1 MTEVCDPDA
10 DIENLRKTIKLQT
23 GEDVKLT
30 RKQMCDAYNNIQGG
44 KLPLPPL
51 VMSADRTYLVDRASP
66 LKHLEYE
73 LLFDSTTKRVDLK
86 KIARKVGL
94 TSQIEQMTKKQLVGA
109 IGKRLRYLKVREP
122 IKIVSKRLIT
132 KTVPESTNN
141 TAVNNTAVN
150 NTAVNNT
157 AVNNTV
163 VNNTAVNNN
172 RRNFNNNS
180 AFNNT
185 ENRGSN
191 FNNFGNN
198 KNENG
203 GNNNNSVR
211 LSGNVNGLKFNKNK
225 NNNSQTSFKF
235 PNKLSFN
242 GSFGSSNK
250 KNSNSGTQTNV
261 GTGTNS
267 GPPPT
272 QFGNGFK
279 AKPAFLTSTST
290 STGTNSGPPPTQF
303 GNGFK
308 AKPAFMNKM
317 ANKTTNG
324 PKKPGMFNWMFKKK
338 GAAAAAAG
346 ATAAAAGVTAANGP
360 KKCGMMNRMMG
371 RCKTNG
377 PKNNGTTT
385 NNGPKNNGTTT
396 NNGPKN
402 NGTTTNNGPKNN
414 GTTTNNGPKNNGT
427 TTNNGPSRDVAIVA
441 NKLLTEINKDV
452 AKEVR
457 NNTSNNKVVVN
468 RVRNGIINHVLKKNV
483 TNSIN
488 KFNSGLVGGS
498 NNKKNVNVNT
508 ETKNLM
514 NRVNKANTLVDLRK
528 VFLTATLKLH
538 PNKGGDEASFKLF
551 MNAHNM
557 RKSKILNPSNVNS
570 LANQIMKEI
579 NKDVIKEIGNKST
592 IKNKVKTNNKV
603 NMNAD
608 IKFVADKIYNKMRV
622 DVNKKIKNG
631 IGIKSTIKN
640 KVKTNN
646 KVNLDADIKFVADKI
661 YNQMRVDVNKK
672 VRNGIRLG
680 GRASESRKPVYNNN
694 SNSNN
699 KINNNKNENK
709 KNLIMVNNPTF
720 NSNNKNNFKN
730 ASNNAFK
737 INNGEISAE
746 SLTNSTKLNNIPKE
760 IERQENDVR
769 DIIKNLNSE
778 KEKLKNKITKE
789 LNLRPNNNGVFKERE
804 GITKGKIGVW
814 AKELRKA
821 DTTENLKSIENK
833 LNKKT
838 SLRKNIENKYTKMGL
853 TKVEKMN
860 HRRKVVKFMNNVDER
875 RKLVEIQVKNKNNNN
890 NTNSVVSNY
899 NSDANANSNEPKKKM
914 KYGSRENFINAKKV
928 ELRELA
934 KNTSTNFG
942 RNIDRMKNRTNV
954 TKLRGR
960 IEGAVLRDEALKKV
974 NTRPRSERRV
984 DNKAVLKNLKKKVK
998 KNNPGFS
1005 PAKVNVEARRLRDLS
1020 KK

>member
-1 MTEVCDPDA
+1 MTDVCDSDA
-10 DIENLRKTIKLQT
+10 DIENLRKTIKMQT
-23 GEDVKLT
+23 GQDVKLT
-30 RKQMCDAYNNIQGG
+30 RKQMCDAYNNIHGG

-51 VMSADRTYLVDRASP
+51 VMTSDRTYLVDRASP

-94 TSQIEQMTKKQLVGA
+94 TSQIEQMTKKQLVDA

-122 IKIVSKRLIT
+122 IKIVSKRLIA
-132 KTVPESTNN
+132 KTVPKSTNN

-157 AVNNTV
+157 AVNNTAA
-163 VNNTAVNNN
+163 NNTAVNNN

-191 FNNFGNN
+191 FNNFGSNNN

-203 GNNNNSVR
+203 GNKNNSVK
-211 LSGNVNGLKFNKNK
+211 LSGNVNGLKFNKNN

-250 KNSNSGTQTNV
+250 KNSNSGTQTNA

-272 QFGNGFK
+272 QFQQ
-279 AKPAFLTSTST
+279 KPAFLTST

-308 AKPAFMNKM
+308 TKPAFLTSTSTGTNSGPPPTQFGNGFKTKPAFMNKI

-338 GAAAAAAG
+338 GAAAAGAAGVAAG
-346 ATAAAAGVTAANGP
+346 ATTANGP

-371 RCKTNG
+371 KCKD
-377 PKNNGTTT
+377 NGTVT
-385 NNGPKNNGTTT
+385 NNGPKNNGTVTNNGPKNNVTVTNNGPKNNVTT
-396 NNGPKN
+396 NNNGPKNNVTAVNNGPKN
-402 NGTTTNNGPKNN
+402 NGT
-414 GTTTNNGPKNNGT
+414 
-427 TTNNGPSRDVAIVA
+427 SRDVTVVA
-441 NKLLTEINKDV
+441 NKLITEINKDV
-452 AKEVR
+452 VKELR
-457 NNTSNNKVVVN
+457 NNTTNNGVVVKSVTNGIVNQIVKRDMTNSIKKRVNTTNSNNKSLT
-468 RVRNGIINHVLKKNV
+468 RNV
-483 TNSIN
+483 TNDVMNEIIKDVTNDIN
-488 KFNSGLVGGS
+488 RNNNVKT
-498 NNKKNVNVNT
+498 NKKVTANADIKFVA
-508 ETKNLM
+508 
-514 NRVNKANTLVDLRK
+514 NKIYNEMSVD
-528 VFLTATLKLH
+528 VT
-538 PNKGGDEASFKLF
+538 
-551 MNAHNM
+551 
-557 RKSKILNPSNVNS
+557 
-570 LANQIMKEI
+570 
-579 NKDVIKEIGNKST
+579 
-592 IKNKVKTNNKV
+592 NKVKSGIRSPGFWSIIKKSRVSEPKKVNTNNKAKID
-603 NMNAD
+603 AD
-608 IKFVADKIYNKMRV
+608 IKFVADKIYNKM
-622 DVNKKIKNG
+622 
-631 IGIKSTIKN
+631 SE
-640 KVKTNN
+640 
-646 KVNLDADIKFVADKI
+646 
-661 YNQMRVDVNKK
+661 DVNKK

-699 KINNNKNENK
+699 NNNKTKTSNNNK
-709 KNLIMVNNPTF
+709 KNLTMVNNPTF

-730 ASNNAFK
+730 ASNNVFK
-737 INNGEISAE
+737 INNNNNGEISAE
-746 SLTNSTKLNNIPKE
+746 SLTKSINVNNIPKE
-760 IERQENDVR
+760 VERQENDVR
-769 DIIKNLNSE
+769 NMIKNLNSE
-778 KEKLKNKITKE
+778 KDKLKNKITKE
-789 LNLRPNNNGVFKERE
+789 LNLRPNDNGVFKERE

-821 DTTENLKSIENK
+821 DTIENLKSIENK
-833 LNKKT
+833 LNEKT
-838 SLRKNIENKYTKMGL
+838 ILRKDIENKYTKMGL

-860 HRRKVVKFMNNVDER
+860 HRRKVVKFVNNVDER
-875 RKLVEIQVKNKNNNN
+875 RKLVEIQVKNKKNNNN

-914 KYGSRENFINAKKV
+914 KYGSRDNFINAKKV

-954 TKLRGR
+954 TKLHGR

-984 DNKAVLKNLKKKVK
+984 DNRAVLKNLKKKVK
-998 KNNPGFS
+998 KNNPRFS
-1005 PAKVNVEARRLRDLS
+1005 PAKVNAEARRLRDLS
-1020 KK
+1020 RK

>member
-1 MTEVCDPDA
+1 MTDVCDSDA
-10 DIENLRKTIKLQT
+10 DIENLRKTIKMQT
-23 GEDVKLT
+23 GQDVKLT
-30 RKQMCDAYNNIQGG
+30 RKQMCDAYNNIHGG

-51 VMSADRTYLVDRASP
+51 VMTSDRTYLVDRASP

-94 TSQIEQMTKKQLVGA
+94 TSQIEQMTKKQLVDA

-122 IKIVSKRLIT
+122 IKIVSKRLIA
-132 KTVPESTNN
+132 KTVPKSTNN

-157 AVNNTV
+157 AVNNTAA
-163 VNNTAVNNN
+163 NNTAVNNN

-191 FNNFGNN
+191 FNNFGSNNN

-203 GNNNNSVR
+203 GNKNNSVK
-211 LSGNVNGLKFNKNK
+211 LSGNVNGLKFNKNN

-250 KNSNSGTQTNV
+250 KNSNSGTQTNA

-272 QFGNGFK
+272 QFQQ
-279 AKPAFLTSTST
+279 KPAFLTST

-308 AKPAFMNKM
+308 TKPAFMNKI

-338 GAAAAAAG
+338 GAAAAGAAGVAAG
-346 ATAAAAGVTAANGP
+346 ATTANGP

-371 RCKTNG
+371 KCKD
-377 PKNNGTTT
+377 NGTVT
-385 NNGPKNNGTTT
+385 NNGPKNNGTVT

-402 NGTTTNNGPKNN
+402 NGTVTNNGPKNNVTAVNNGPKNN
-414 GTTTNNGPKNNGT
+414 GT
-427 TTNNGPSRDVAIVA
+427 SRDVTVVA
-441 NKLLTEINKDV
+441 NKLITEINKDV
-452 AKEVR
+452 VKELR
-457 NNTSNNKVVVN
+457 NNTTNNGVVVKSVTNGIVNQIVKRDMTNSIKKRVNTTNSNNKSLT
-468 RVRNGIINHVLKKNV
+468 RNV
-483 TNSIN
+483 TNDVMNEIIKDVTNDIN
-488 KFNSGLVGGS
+488 RNNNVKT
-498 NNKKNVNVNT
+498 NKKVTANADIKFVA
-508 ETKNLM
+508 
-514 NRVNKANTLVDLRK
+514 NKIYNEMSVD
-528 VFLTATLKLH
+528 VT
-538 PNKGGDEASFKLF
+538 
-551 MNAHNM
+551 
-557 RKSKILNPSNVNS
+557 
-570 LANQIMKEI
+570 
-579 NKDVIKEIGNKST
+579 
-592 IKNKVKTNNKV
+592 NKVKSGIRSPGFWSIIKKSRVSEPKKVNTNNKAKID
-603 NMNAD
+603 AD
-608 IKFVADKIYNKMRV
+608 IKFVADKIYNKM
-622 DVNKKIKNG
+622 
-631 IGIKSTIKN
+631 SE
-640 KVKTNN
+640 
-646 KVNLDADIKFVADKI
+646 
-661 YNQMRVDVNKK
+661 DVNKK

-699 KINNNKNENK
+699 NNNKTKTSNNNK
-709 KNLIMVNNPTF
+709 KNLTMVNNPTF

-730 ASNNAFK
+730 ASNNVFK
-737 INNGEISAE
+737 INNNNNGEISAE
-746 SLTNSTKLNNIPKE
+746 SLTKSINVNNIPKE
-760 IERQENDVR
+760 VERQENDVR
-769 DIIKNLNSE
+769 NMIKNLNSE
-778 KEKLKNKITKE
+778 KDKLKNKITKE
-789 LNLRPNNNGVFKERE
+789 LNLRPNDNGVFKERE

-821 DTTENLKSIENK
+821 DTIENLKSIENK
-833 LNKKT
+833 LNEKT
-838 SLRKNIENKYTKMGL
+838 ILRKDIENKYTKMGL

-860 HRRKVVKFMNNVDER
+860 HRRKVVKFVNNVDER
-875 RKLVEIQVKNKNNNN
+875 RKLVEIQVKNKKNNNN

-914 KYGSRENFINAKKV
+914 KYGSRDNFINAKKV

-954 TKLRGR
+954 TKLHGR

-984 DNKAVLKNLKKKVK
+984 DNRAVLKNLKKKVK
-998 KNNPGFS
+998 KNNPRFS
-1005 PAKVNVEARRLRDLS
+1005 PAKVNAEARRLRDLS
-1020 KK
+1020 RK

>member
-1 MTEVCDPDA
+1 MTDVCDSDA
-10 DIENLRKTIKLQT
+10 DIENLRKTIKMQT
-23 GEDVKLT
+23 GQDVKLT
-30 RKQMCDAYNNIQGG
+30 RKQMCDAYNNIHGG

-51 VMSADRTYLVDRASP
+51 VMTSDRTYLVDRASP

-94 TSQIEQMTKKQLVGA
+94 TSQIEQMTKKQLVDA

-122 IKIVSKRLIT
+122 IKIVSKRLIA
-132 KTVPESTNN
+132 KTVPKSTNN

-157 AVNNTV
+157 AVNNTAA
-163 VNNTAVNNN
+163 NNTAVNNN

-191 FNNFGNN
+191 FNNFGSNNN

-203 GNNNNSVR
+203 GNKNNSVK
-211 LSGNVNGLKFNKNK
+211 LSGNVNGLKFNKNN

-250 KNSNSGTQTNV
+250 KNSNSGTQTNA

-272 QFGNGFK
+272 QFQQ
-279 AKPAFLTSTST
+279 KPAFLTST

-308 AKPAFMNKM
+308 TKPAFLTSTSTGTNSGPPPTQFGNGFKTKPAFMNKI

-338 GAAAAAAG
+338 GAAAAGAAGVAAG
-346 ATAAAAGVTAANGP
+346 ATTANGP

-371 RCKTNG
+371 KCKDNVTVTNNG
-377 PKNNGTTT
+377 PKNNVTVTNNGPKNNVTTNNNGPKNNVT
-385 NNGPKNNGTTT
+385 AVNNGPKNNGT
-396 NNGPKN
+396 
-402 NGTTTNNGPKNN
+402 
-414 GTTTNNGPKNNGT
+414 
-427 TTNNGPSRDVAIVA
+427 SRDVTVVA
-441 NKLLTEINKDV
+441 NKLITEINKDV
-452 AKEVR
+452 VKELR
-457 NNTSNNKVVVN
+457 NNTTNNGVVVKSVTNGIVNQIVKRDMTNSIKKRVNTTNSNNKSLT
-468 RVRNGIINHVLKKNV
+468 RNV
-483 TNSIN
+483 TNDVMNEIIKDVTNDIN
-488 KFNSGLVGGS
+488 RNNNVKT
-498 NNKKNVNVNT
+498 NKKVTANADIKFVA
-508 ETKNLM
+508 
-514 NRVNKANTLVDLRK
+514 NKIYNEMSVD
-528 VFLTATLKLH
+528 VT
-538 PNKGGDEASFKLF
+538 
-551 MNAHNM
+551 
-557 RKSKILNPSNVNS
+557 
-570 LANQIMKEI
+570 
-579 NKDVIKEIGNKST
+579 
-592 IKNKVKTNNKV
+592 NKVKSGIRSPGFWSIIKKSRVSEPKKVNTNNKAKID
-603 NMNAD
+603 AD
-608 IKFVADKIYNKMRV
+608 IKFVADKIYNKM
-622 DVNKKIKNG
+622 
-631 IGIKSTIKN
+631 SE
-640 KVKTNN
+640 
-646 KVNLDADIKFVADKI
+646 
-661 YNQMRVDVNKK
+661 DVNKK

-699 KINNNKNENK
+699 NNNKTKTSNNNK
-709 KNLIMVNNPTF
+709 KNLTMVNNPTF

-730 ASNNAFK
+730 ASNNVFK
-737 INNGEISAE
+737 INNNNNGEISAE
-746 SLTNSTKLNNIPKE
+746 SLTKSINVNNIPKE
-760 IERQENDVR
+760 VERQENDVR
-769 DIIKNLNSE
+769 NMIKNLNSE
-778 KEKLKNKITKE
+778 KDKLKNKITKE
-789 LNLRPNNNGVFKERE
+789 LNLRPNDNGVFKERE

-821 DTTENLKSIENK
+821 DTIENLKSIENK
-833 LNKKT
+833 LNEKT
-838 SLRKNIENKYTKMGL
+838 ILRKDIENKYTKMGL

-860 HRRKVVKFMNNVDER
+860 HRRKVVKFVNNVDER
-875 RKLVEIQVKNKNNNN
+875 RKLVEIQVKNKKNNNN

-914 KYGSRENFINAKKV
+914 KYGSRDNFINAKKV

-954 TKLRGR
+954 TKLHGR

-984 DNKAVLKNLKKKVK
+984 DNRAVLKNLKKKVK
-998 KNNPGFS
+998 KNNPRFS
-1005 PAKVNVEARRLRDLS
+1005 PAKVNAEARRLRDLS
-1020 KK
+1020 RK

>member
-1 MTEVCDPDA
+1 MTDVCDSDA
-10 DIENLRKTIKLQT
+10 DIENLRKTIKMQT
-23 GEDVKLT
+23 GQDVKLT
-30 RKQMCDAYNNIQGG
+30 RKQMCDAYNNIHGG

-51 VMSADRTYLVDRASP
+51 VMTSDRTYLVDRASP

-94 TSQIEQMTKKQLVGA
+94 TSQIEQMTKKQLVDA

-122 IKIVSKRLIT
+122 IKIVSKRLIA
-132 KTVPESTNN
+132 KTVPKSTNN

-157 AVNNTV
+157 AVNNTAA
-163 VNNTAVNNN
+163 NNTAVNNN

-191 FNNFGNN
+191 FNNFGSNNN

-203 GNNNNSVR
+203 GNKNNSVK
-211 LSGNVNGLKFNKNK
+211 LSGNVNGLKFNKNN

-250 KNSNSGTQTNV
+250 KNSNSGTQTNA

-272 QFGNGFK
+272 QFQQ
-279 AKPAFLTSTST
+279 KPAFLTST

-308 AKPAFMNKM
+308 TKPAFMNKI

-338 GAAAAAAG
+338 GAAAAGAAGVAAG
-346 ATAAAAGVTAANGP
+346 ATTANGP

-371 RCKTNG
+371 KCKD
-377 PKNNGTTT
+377 NGTVT
-385 NNGPKNNGTTT
+385 NNGPKNNGTVT

-402 NGTTTNNGPKNN
+402 NGTVTNNGPKNN
-414 GTTTNNGPKNNGT
+414 GTVTNNGPKNNGT
-427 TTNNGPSRDVAIVA
+427 SRDVTVVA
-441 NKLLTEINKDV
+441 NKLITEINKDV
-452 AKEVR
+452 VKELR
-457 NNTSNNKVVVN
+457 NNTTNNGVVVKSVTNGIVNQIVKRNMTNSIKKRVNTTNSNNKSLT
-468 RVRNGIINHVLKKNV
+468 RNV
-483 TNSIN
+483 TNDVMNEIIKDVTNDIN
-488 KFNSGLVGGS
+488 RNNNVKT
-498 NNKKNVNVNT
+498 NKKVTANADIKFVA
-508 ETKNLM
+508 
-514 NRVNKANTLVDLRK
+514 NKIYNEMSVD
-528 VFLTATLKLH
+528 VT
-538 PNKGGDEASFKLF
+538 
-551 MNAHNM
+551 
-557 RKSKILNPSNVNS
+557 
-570 LANQIMKEI
+570 
-579 NKDVIKEIGNKST
+579 
-592 IKNKVKTNNKV
+592 NKVKSGIRSPGFWSIIKKSRVSEPKKVNTNNKAKID
-603 NMNAD
+603 AD
-608 IKFVADKIYNKMRV
+608 IKFVADKIYNKM
-622 DVNKKIKNG
+622 
-631 IGIKSTIKN
+631 SE
-640 KVKTNN
+640 
-646 KVNLDADIKFVADKI
+646 
-661 YNQMRVDVNKK
+661 DVNKK

-699 KINNNKNENK
+699 NNNKTKTSNNNK
-709 KNLIMVNNPTF
+709 KNLTMVNNPTF

-730 ASNNAFK
+730 ASNNVFK
-737 INNGEISAE
+737 INNNNNGEISAE
-746 SLTNSTKLNNIPKE
+746 SLTKSINVNNIPKE
-760 IERQENDVR
+760 VERQENDVR
-769 DIIKNLNSE
+769 NMIKNLNSE
-778 KEKLKNKITKE
+778 KDKLKNKITKE
-789 LNLRPNNNGVFKERE
+789 LNLRPNDNGVFKERE

-821 DTTENLKSIENK
+821 DTIENLKSIENK
-833 LNKKT
+833 LNEKT
-838 SLRKNIENKYTKMGL
+838 ILRKDIENKYTKMGL

-860 HRRKVVKFMNNVDER
+860 HRRKVVKFVNNVDER
-875 RKLVEIQVKNKNNNN
+875 RKLVEIQVKNKKNNNN

-914 KYGSRENFINAKKV
+914 KYGSRDNFINAKKV

-954 TKLRGR
+954 TKLHGR

-984 DNKAVLKNLKKKVK
+984 DNRAVLKNLKKKVK
-998 KNNPGFS
+998 KNNPRFS

-1020 KK
+1020 RK

>member
-211 LSGNVNGLKFNKNK
+211 LSGNVNGLKFNKNQ

-242 GSFGSSNK
+242 GSFGSSIK

-279 AKPAFLTSTST
+279 AKPAFLTST

-377 PKNNGTTT
+377 PKNNV
-385 NNGPKNNGTTT
+385 
-396 NNGPKN
+396 
-402 NGTTTNNGPKNN
+402 
-414 GTTTNNGPKNNGT
+414 TTTNNGPKNNGT

-457 NNTSNNKVVVN
+457 NNTSNKVVVN

-488 KFNSGLVGGS
+488 KSNSGLVGGS
-498 NNKKNVNVNT
+498 NNKKNVNT

-514 NRVNKANTLVDLRK
+514 ISVNKANTLADLRK
-528 VFLTATLKLH
+528 VFLKATLKLH
-538 PNKGGDEASFKLF
+538 PNKGGDETSFKLF
-551 MNAHNM
+551 MNAHNI
-557 RKSKILNPSNVNS
+557 RKSKISNPSNVNS

-640 KVKTNN
+640 KVNTNN

-680 GRASESRKPVYNNN
+680 GRASESKKPVYNNN

-699 KINNNKNENK
+699 NNNKTKTSNNNK
-709 KNLIMVNNPTF
+709 KNLTMVNNPTF

-730 ASNNAFK
+730 ASNNVFK
-737 INNGEISAE
+737 INNNNNGEISAE
-746 SLTNSTKLNNIPKE
+746 SLTKSINVNNIPKE
-760 IERQENDVR
+760 VERQENDVR
-769 DIIKNLNSE
+769 NMIKNLNSE
-778 KEKLKNKITKE
+778 KDKLKNKITKE
-789 LNLRPNNNGVFKERE
+789 LNLRPNDNGVFKERE

-821 DTTENLKSIENK
+821 DTIENLKSIENK
-833 LNKKT
+833 LNEKT
-838 SLRKNIENKYTKMGL
+838 ILRKDIENKYTKMGL

-860 HRRKVVKFMNNVDER
+860 HRRKVVKFVNNVDER
-875 RKLVEIQVKNKNNNN
+875 RKLVEIQVKNKKNNNN

-914 KYGSRENFINAKKV
+914 KYGSRDNFINAKKV

-954 TKLRGR
+954 TKLHGR

-984 DNKAVLKNLKKKVK
+984 DNRAVLKNLKKKVK
-998 KNNPGFS
+998 KNNPRFS

-1020 KK
+1020 RK

>member
-290 STGTNSGPPPTQF
+290 GTNSGPPPTQF

-371 RCKTNG
+371 RCKT
-377 PKNNGTTT
+377 
-385 NNGPKNNGTTT
+385 
-396 NNGPKN
+396 
-402 NGTTTNNGPKNN
+402 NGPKNN

-699 KINNNKNENK
+699 KINNNKNKNENK

-875 RKLVEIQVKNKNNNN
+875 RKLVEIQVKNKNDNN

>member
-1 MTEVCDPDA
+1 MRVRSRRRHSKPPKNQLRCTNSGKTLSSQEMTYVGVRS
-10 DIENLRKTIKLQT
+10 IITYRW
-23 GEDVKLT
+23 VS
-30 RKQMCDAYNNIQGG
+30 Y
-44 KLPLPPL
+44 PLPPL
-51 VMSADRTYLVDRASP
+51 VMTPDRTYLVDRASP

-94 TSQIEQMTKKQLVGA
+94 TSQIEQMTKKQLVDA

-122 IKIVSKRLIT
+122 IKIVSKRLIA
-132 KTVPESTNN
+132 KTVPKSTNN

-157 AVNNTV
+157 AVNNTAA
-163 VNNTAVNNN
+163 NNTAVNNN

-191 FNNFGNN
+191 FNNVNNFNASAELNKQLNNEAKRQNRAKN
-198 KNENG
+198 KNN
-203 GNNNNSVR
+203 
-211 LSGNVNGLKFNKNK
+211 

-250 KNSNSGTQTNV
+250 KNSNSGTQTNA

-272 QFGNGFK
+272 QFQQ
-279 AKPAFLTSTST
+279 KPAFLTST

-308 AKPAFMNKM
+308 TKPAFLTSTSTGTNSGPPPTQFGNGFKTKPAFMNKI

-338 GAAAAAAG
+338 GAAAAGAAGVAAG
-346 ATAAAAGVTAANGP
+346 ATTANGP

-371 RCKTNG
+371 KCKDNGTVTNNG
-377 PKNNGTTT
+377 PKNNVTVTNNGPKNNVTVTNNGPKNNVT
-385 NNGPKNNGTTT
+385 VTNNGPKNNVTAVNNGPKNNGT
-396 NNGPKN
+396 
-402 NGTTTNNGPKNN
+402 
-414 GTTTNNGPKNNGT
+414 
-427 TTNNGPSRDVAIVA
+427 SRDVTVVA
-441 NKLLTEINKDV
+441 NKLITEINKDV
-452 AKEVR
+452 VKELR
-457 NNTSNNKVVVN
+457 NNTTNNGVVVKSVTNGIVNQIVKRDMTNSIKKRVNTTNSNNKSLT
-468 RVRNGIINHVLKKNV
+468 RNV
-483 TNSIN
+483 TNDVMNEIIKDVTNDIN
-488 KFNSGLVGGS
+488 RNNNVKT
-498 NNKKNVNVNT
+498 NKKVTANADIKFVA
-508 ETKNLM
+508 
-514 NRVNKANTLVDLRK
+514 NKIYNEMSVD
-528 VFLTATLKLH
+528 VT
-538 PNKGGDEASFKLF
+538 
-551 MNAHNM
+551 
-557 RKSKILNPSNVNS
+557 
-570 LANQIMKEI
+570 
-579 NKDVIKEIGNKST
+579 
-592 IKNKVKTNNKV
+592 NKVKSGIRSPGFWSIIKKSRVSEPKKVNTNNKAKID
-603 NMNAD
+603 AD
-608 IKFVADKIYNKMRV
+608 IKFVADKIYNKM
-622 DVNKKIKNG
+622 
-631 IGIKSTIKN
+631 SE
-640 KVKTNN
+640 
-646 KVNLDADIKFVADKI
+646 
-661 YNQMRVDVNKK
+661 DVNKK

-699 KINNNKNENK
+699 NNNKTKTSNNNK
-709 KNLIMVNNPTF
+709 KNLTMVNNPTF

-730 ASNNAFK
+730 ASNNVFK
-737 INNGEISAE
+737 INNNNNGEISAE
-746 SLTNSTKLNNIPKE
+746 SLTKSINVNNIPKE
-760 IERQENDVR
+760 VERQENDVR
-769 DIIKNLNSE
+769 NMIKNLNSE
-778 KEKLKNKITKE
+778 KDKLKNKITKE
-789 LNLRPNNNGVFKERE
+789 LNLRPNDNGVFKERE

-821 DTTENLKSIENK
+821 DTIENLKSIENK
-833 LNKKT
+833 LNEKT
-838 SLRKNIENKYTKMGL
+838 ILRKDIENKYTKMGL

-860 HRRKVVKFMNNVDER
+860 HRRKVVKFVNNVDER
-875 RKLVEIQVKNKNNNN
+875 RKLVEIQVKNKKNNNN

-914 KYGSRENFINAKKV
+914 KYGSRDNFINAKKV

-954 TKLRGR
+954 TKLHGR

-984 DNKAVLKNLKKKVK
+984 DNRAVLKNLKKKVK
-998 KNNPGFS
+998 KI
-1005 PAKVNVEARRLRDLS
+1005 RYIL
-1020 KK
+1020 

>member
-1 MTEVCDPDA
+1 MTDVCDSDA
-10 DIENLRKTIKLQT
+10 DIENLRKTIKMQT
-23 GEDVKLT
+23 GQDVKLT
-30 RKQMCDAYNNIQGG
+30 RKQMCDAYNNIHGG

-51 VMSADRTYLVDRASP
+51 VMTSDRTYLVDRASP

-94 TSQIEQMTKKQLVGA
+94 TSQIEQMTKKQLVDA

-122 IKIVSKRLIT
+122 IKIVSKRLIA
-132 KTVPESTNN
+132 KTVPKSTNN

-150 NTAVNNT
+150 NTA
-157 AVNNTV
+157 A
-163 VNNTAVNNN
+163 NNTAVNNN

-191 FNNFGNN
+191 FNNFGSNNN

-203 GNNNNSVR
+203 GNKNNSVK
-211 LSGNVNGLKFNKNK
+211 LSGNVNGLKFNKNN

-250 KNSNSGTQTNV
+250 KNSNSGTQTNA

-272 QFGNGFK
+272 QFQQ
-279 AKPAFLTSTST
+279 KPAFLTST

-308 AKPAFMNKM
+308 TKPAFMNKI

-338 GAAAAAAG
+338 GAAAAGAAGVAAG
-346 ATAAAAGVTAANGP
+346 ATTANGP

-371 RCKTNG
+371 KCKDNGTVTNNG
-377 PKNNGTTT
+377 PKNNVTAV
-385 NNGPKNNGTTT
+385 NNGPKNNGT
-396 NNGPKN
+396 
-402 NGTTTNNGPKNN
+402 
-414 GTTTNNGPKNNGT
+414 
-427 TTNNGPSRDVAIVA
+427 SRDVTVVA
-441 NKLLTEINKDV
+441 NKLITEINKDV
-452 AKEVR
+452 VKELR
-457 NNTSNNKVVVN
+457 NNTTNNGVVVKSVTNGIVNQIVKRDMTNSIKKRVNTTNSNNKSLT
-468 RVRNGIINHVLKKNV
+468 RNV
-483 TNSIN
+483 TNDVMNEIIKDVTNDIN
-488 KFNSGLVGGS
+488 RNNNVKT
-498 NNKKNVNVNT
+498 NKKVTANADIKFVA
-508 ETKNLM
+508 
-514 NRVNKANTLVDLRK
+514 NKIYNEMSVD
-528 VFLTATLKLH
+528 VT
-538 PNKGGDEASFKLF
+538 
-551 MNAHNM
+551 
-557 RKSKILNPSNVNS
+557 
-570 LANQIMKEI
+570 
-579 NKDVIKEIGNKST
+579 
-592 IKNKVKTNNKV
+592 NKVKSGIRSPGFWSIIKKSRVSEPKKVNTNNKAKID
-603 NMNAD
+603 AD
-608 IKFVADKIYNKMRV
+608 IKFVADKIYNKM
-622 DVNKKIKNG
+622 
-631 IGIKSTIKN
+631 SE
-640 KVKTNN
+640 
-646 KVNLDADIKFVADKI
+646 
-661 YNQMRVDVNKK
+661 DVNKK

-699 KINNNKNENK
+699 NNNKTKTSNNNK
-709 KNLIMVNNPTF
+709 KNLTMVNNPTF

-730 ASNNAFK
+730 ASNNVFK
-737 INNGEISAE
+737 INNNNNGEISAE
-746 SLTNSTKLNNIPKE
+746 SLTKSINVNNIPKE
-760 IERQENDVR
+760 VERQENDVR
-769 DIIKNLNSE
+769 NMIKNLNSE
-778 KEKLKNKITKE
+778 KDKLKNKITKE
-789 LNLRPNNNGVFKERE
+789 LNLRPNDNGVFKERE

-821 DTTENLKSIENK
+821 DTIENLKSIENK
-833 LNKKT
+833 LNEKT
-838 SLRKNIENKYTKMGL
+838 ILRKDIENKYTKMGL

-860 HRRKVVKFMNNVDER
+860 HRRKVVKFVNNVDER
-875 RKLVEIQVKNKNNNN
+875 RKLVEIQVKNKKNNNN

-914 KYGSRENFINAKKV
+914 KYGSRDNFINAKKV

-954 TKLRGR
+954 TKLHGR

-984 DNKAVLKNLKKKVK
+984 DNRAVLKNLKKKVK
-998 KNNPGFS
+998 KNNPRFS
-1005 PAKVNVEARRLRDLS
+1005 PAKVNAEARRLRDLS
-1020 KK
+1020 RK

>member
-1 MTEVCDPDA
+1 MTDVCDSDA
-10 DIENLRKTIKLQT
+10 DIENLRKTIKMQT
-23 GEDVKLT
+23 GQDVKLT
-30 RKQMCDAYNNIQGG
+30 RKQMCDAYNNIHGG

-51 VMSADRTYLVDRASP
+51 VMTSDRTYLVDRASP

-94 TSQIEQMTKKQLVGA
+94 TSQIEQMTKKQLVDA

-122 IKIVSKRLIT
+122 IKIVSKRLIA
-132 KTVPESTNN
+132 KTVPKSTNN

-157 AVNNTV
+157 AVNNTAA
-163 VNNTAVNNN
+163 NNTAVNNN

-191 FNNFGNN
+191 FNNFGSNNN

-203 GNNNNSVR
+203 GNKNNSVK
-211 LSGNVNGLKFNKNK
+211 LSGNVNGLKFNKNN

-250 KNSNSGTQTNV
+250 KNSNSGTQTNA

-272 QFGNGFK
+272 QFQQ
-279 AKPAFLTSTST
+279 KPAFLTST

-308 AKPAFMNKM
+308 TKPAFLTSTSTGTNSGPPPTQFGNGFKTKPAFMNKI

-338 GAAAAAAG
+338 GAAAAGAAGVAAG
-346 ATAAAAGVTAANGP
+346 ATTANGP

-371 RCKTNG
+371 KCKD
-377 PKNNGTTT
+377 NGTVT
-385 NNGPKNNGTTT
+385 NNGPKNNGTVTNNGPKNNVT
-396 NNGPKN
+396 AVNNGPKN
-402 NGTTTNNGPKNN
+402 NGT
-414 GTTTNNGPKNNGT
+414 
-427 TTNNGPSRDVAIVA
+427 SRDVTVVA
-441 NKLLTEINKDV
+441 NKLITEINKDV
-452 AKEVR
+452 VKELR
-457 NNTSNNKVVVN
+457 NNTTNNGVVVKSVTNGIVNQIVKRDMTNSIKKRVNTTNSNNKSLT
-468 RVRNGIINHVLKKNV
+468 RNV
-483 TNSIN
+483 TNDVMNEIIKDVTNDIN
-488 KFNSGLVGGS
+488 RNNNVKT
-498 NNKKNVNVNT
+498 NKKVTANADIKFVA
-508 ETKNLM
+508 
-514 NRVNKANTLVDLRK
+514 NKIYNEMSVD
-528 VFLTATLKLH
+528 VT
-538 PNKGGDEASFKLF
+538 
-551 MNAHNM
+551 
-557 RKSKILNPSNVNS
+557 
-570 LANQIMKEI
+570 
-579 NKDVIKEIGNKST
+579 
-592 IKNKVKTNNKV
+592 NKVKSGIRSPGFWSIIKKSRVSEPKKVNTNNKAKID
-603 NMNAD
+603 AD
-608 IKFVADKIYNKMRV
+608 IKFVADKIYNKM
-622 DVNKKIKNG
+622 
-631 IGIKSTIKN
+631 SE
-640 KVKTNN
+640 
-646 KVNLDADIKFVADKI
+646 
-661 YNQMRVDVNKK
+661 DVNKK

-699 KINNNKNENK
+699 NNNKTKTSNNNK
-709 KNLIMVNNPTF
+709 KNLTMVNNPTF

-730 ASNNAFK
+730 ASNNVFK
-737 INNGEISAE
+737 INNNNNGEISAE
-746 SLTNSTKLNNIPKE
+746 SLTKSINVNNIPKE
-760 IERQENDVR
+760 VERQENDVR
-769 DIIKNLNSE
+769 NMIKNLNSE
-778 KEKLKNKITKE
+778 KDKLKNKITKE
-789 LNLRPNNNGVFKERE
+789 LNLRPNDNGVFKERE

-821 DTTENLKSIENK
+821 DTIENLKSIENK
-833 LNKKT
+833 LNEKT
-838 SLRKNIENKYTKMGL
+838 ILRKDIENKYTKMGL

-860 HRRKVVKFMNNVDER
+860 HRRKVVKFVNNVDER
-875 RKLVEIQVKNKNNNN
+875 RKLVEIQVKNKKNNNN

-914 KYGSRENFINAKKV
+914 KYGSRDNFINAKKV

-954 TKLRGR
+954 TKLHGR

-984 DNKAVLKNLKKKVK
+984 DNRAVLKNLKKKVK
-998 KNNPGFS
+998 KNNPRFS
-1005 PAKVNVEARRLRDLS
+1005 PAKVNAEARRLRDLS
-1020 KK
+1020 RK

>member
-1 MTEVCDPDA
+1 MTDVCDSDA
-10 DIENLRKTIKLQT
+10 DIENLRKTIKMQT
-23 GEDVKLT
+23 GQDVKLT
-30 RKQMCDAYNNIQGG
+30 RKQMCDAYNNIHGG

-51 VMSADRTYLVDRASP
+51 VMTSDRTYLVDRASP

-94 TSQIEQMTKKQLVGA
+94 TSQIEQMTKKQLVDA

-122 IKIVSKRLIT
+122 IKIVSKRLIA
-132 KTVPESTNN
+132 KTVPKSTNN

-150 NTAVNNT
+150 NTA
-157 AVNNTV
+157 

-198 KNENG
+198 NNKNENG

-211 LSGNVNGLKFNKNK
+211 LSGNVNGLKFNNNK

-250 KNSNSGTQTNV
+250 KNNNPRTQTNA
-261 GTGTNS
+261 GTQITSTSTNTGTNS
-267 GPPPT
+267 TNKVIIPTQFKQTSTSTSTGTNSAPPPT

-279 AKPAFLTSTST
+279 T
-290 STGTNSGPPPTQF
+290 
-303 GNGFK
+303 
-308 AKPAFMNKM
+308 KPAFMNKI

-338 GAAAAAAG
+338 GAAAAGAAGVAAG
-346 ATAAAAGVTAANGP
+346 ATTANGP

-371 RCKTNG
+371 KCKD
-377 PKNNGTTT
+377 NGTVT
-385 NNGPKNNGTTT
+385 NNGPKNNGT
-396 NNGPKN
+396 
-402 NGTTTNNGPKNN
+402 
-414 GTTTNNGPKNNGT
+414 
-427 TTNNGPSRDVAIVA
+427 SRDVTVVA
-441 NKLLTEINKDV
+441 NKLITEINKDV
-452 AKEVR
+452 VKELR
-457 NNTSNNKVVVN
+457 NNTTNNGVVVKSVTNGIVNQIVKRDMTNSIKKRVNTTNSNNKSLT
-468 RVRNGIINHVLKKNV
+468 RNV
-483 TNSIN
+483 TNDVMNEIIKDVTNDIN
-488 KFNSGLVGGS
+488 RNNNVKT
-498 NNKKNVNVNT
+498 NKKVTANADIKFVA
-508 ETKNLM
+508 
-514 NRVNKANTLVDLRK
+514 NKIYNEMSVD
-528 VFLTATLKLH
+528 VT
-538 PNKGGDEASFKLF
+538 
-551 MNAHNM
+551 
-557 RKSKILNPSNVNS
+557 
-570 LANQIMKEI
+570 
-579 NKDVIKEIGNKST
+579 
-592 IKNKVKTNNKV
+592 NKVKSGIRSPGFWSIIKKSRVSEPKKVNTNNKAKID
-603 NMNAD
+603 AD
-608 IKFVADKIYNKMRV
+608 IKFVADKIYNKM
-622 DVNKKIKNG
+622 
-631 IGIKSTIKN
+631 SE
-640 KVKTNN
+640 
-646 KVNLDADIKFVADKI
+646 
-661 YNQMRVDVNKK
+661 DVNKK

-699 KINNNKNENK
+699 NNNKTKTSNNNK
-709 KNLIMVNNPTF
+709 KNLTMVNNPTF

-730 ASNNAFK
+730 ASNNVFK
-737 INNGEISAE
+737 INNNNNGEISAE
-746 SLTNSTKLNNIPKE
+746 SLTKSINVNNIPKE
-760 IERQENDVR
+760 VERQENDVR
-769 DIIKNLNSE
+769 NMIKNLNSE
-778 KEKLKNKITKE
+778 KDKLKNKITKE
-789 LNLRPNNNGVFKERE
+789 LNLRPNDNGVFKERE

-821 DTTENLKSIENK
+821 DTIENLKSIENK
-833 LNKKT
+833 LNEKT
-838 SLRKNIENKYTKMGL
+838 ILRKDIENKYTKMGL

-860 HRRKVVKFMNNVDER
+860 HRRKVVKFVNNVDER
-875 RKLVEIQVKNKNNNN
+875 RKLVEIQVKNKKNNNN

-914 KYGSRENFINAKKV
+914 KYGSRDNFINAKKV

-954 TKLRGR
+954 TKLHGR

-984 DNKAVLKNLKKKVK
+984 DNRAVLKNLKKKVK
-998 KNNPGFS
+998 KNNPRFS
-1005 PAKVNVEARRLRDLS
+1005 PAKVNAEARRLRDLS
-1020 KK
+1020 RK